1 MSRPKEIDEKVVENI
16 VRFGGDIDKERPV
29 DFFFYFP
36 SELAATQVEVKLIN
50 LGFYTDVRYFKR
62 NKNWSLT
69 ANKKMQVSTERIYEI
84 SLWFEKIAEEQ
95 GGEYDGW
102 GAPI

>member
-16 VRFGGDIDKERPV
+16 VRFGGDIDKERVV

-36 SELAATQVEVKLIN
+36 SEHAATQVEVKLIN
-50 LGFYTDVRYFKR
+50 LGFETNVYYFDPNEKL
-62 NKNWSLT
+62 SLT
-69 ANKKMQVSTERIYEI
+69 ANKKMQVSAERIYEA

>member
-16 VRFGGDIDKERPV
+16 VRFGGDIEKERPV

-50 LGFYTDVRYFKR
+50 LGFDTDVYQLKQNER
-62 NKNWSLT
+62 WSLT

-84 SLWFEKIAEEQ
+84 SLWFENIAEEQ